1 MLKFIVISD
10 THIVP
15 QNEVCN
21 GLDSFKRFELAIES
35 INNDHSNADF
45 CILNGD
51 IADTGKI
58 ESYKRFDEVKS
69 KLKIP
74 L

>member
-35 INNDHSNADF
+35 INKDHSSADF

-51 IADTGKI
+51 IGDTG
-58 ESYKRFDEVKS
+58 
-69 KLKIP
+69 
-74 L
+74 